1 MGKEYAKMSE
11 KNTNDKKTGEM
22 KKKRYNPEQKCEDL
36 IRKLREQCGNHNI
49 SYYALAKEADVSTS
63 TLHALMAGKTKP
75 YMYTVYKLCNALDIS
90 IRDIL
95 DDEDMPENTTELSA
109 KEREIISSYRKY
121 SRSKKE
127 MLGTYM
133 KMLEQFE
140 ENRITND

>member
-1 MGKEYAKMSE
+1 MRKEYAKMSE

-22 KKKRYNPEQKCEDL
+22 KKKRYNPEQKCENL
-36 IRKLREQCGNHNI
+36 IRKLREQCENRNI

-63 TLHALMAGKTKP
+63 TLHALIAGKTKP

-90 IRDIL
+90 IMDIL

-109 KEREIISSYRKY
+109 KEREIISSYRKF
-121 SRSKKE
+121 SRSKKR
-127 MLGTYM
+127 MLETYM
-133 KMLEQFE
+133 RMLEQFE

>member
-1 MGKEYAKMSE
+1 MRKEYAKMSE

-36 IRKLREQCGNHNI
+36 IRNIRKQCENHDI

-90 IRDIL
+90 IMDLL
-95 DDEDMPENTTELSA
+95 DDEDMPENTTELNA
-109 KEREIISSYRKY
+109 KEREIISSYRKF
-121 SRSKKE
+121 SRSKKRMLE
-127 MLGTYM
+127 MYM
-133 KMLEQFE
+133 RMLEQFRE
-140 ENRITND
+140 I

>member
-1 MGKEYAKMSE
+1 MRKEYAKMSE
-11 KNTNDKKTGEM
+11 KNTNDKKTGAM

-36 IRKLREQCGNHNI
+36 IRKLREQCGSHNI

-109 KEREIISSYRKY
+109 KEREIISSYRKF
-121 SRSKKE
+121 SRSKKR
-127 MLGTYM
+127 MLETYM
-133 KMLEQFE
+133 RMLEQFE

>member
-1 MGKEYAKMSE
+1 MRKEYAKMSE
-11 KNTNDKKTGEM
+11 KNTNDKKTGAM

-36 IRKLREQCGNHNI
+36 IRKLREQCENRNI

-90 IRDIL
+90 IMDIL

-109 KEREIISSYRKY
+109 KEREIISSYRKF
-121 SRSKKE
+121 SRSKKRMLE
-127 MLGTYM
+127 MYM
-133 KMLEQFE
+133 RMLEQFKE
-140 ENRITND
+140 IN

>member
-1 MGKEYAKMSE
+1 MSE

-36 IRKLREQCGNHNI
+36 IRNIREQCENHDI

-90 IRDIL
+90 IMDLL
-95 DDEDMPENTTELSA
+95 DDEDMPENTTELNA
-109 KEREIISSYRKY
+109 KEREIISSYRKF
-121 SRSKKE
+121 SRSKKRMLE
-127 MLGTYM
+127 MYM
-133 KMLEQFE
+133 RMLEQFKE
-140 ENRITND
+140 IN

>member
-1 MGKEYAKMSE
+1 MSE
-11 KNTNDKKTGEM
+11 KNTNDKKIGAM

-63 TLHALMAGKTKP
+63 TLHALIAGKTKP

-90 IRDIL
+90 IMDIL
-95 DDEDMPENTTELSA
+95 DDEDMPENTTVLCA
-109 KEREIISSYRKY
+109 KEREMISSYRNF
-121 SRSKKE
+121 SRTKKQ

-133 KMLEQFE
+133 KMLEQFKE
-140 ENRITND
+140 IN

>member
-1 MGKEYAKMSE
+1 MSE
-11 KNTNDKKTGEM
+11 KNTNDTKTGAM

-36 IRKLREQCGNHNI
+36 IRKLREQCGSHNI

-95 DDEDMPENTTELSA
+95 DDKDMPENTTELSA
-109 KEREIISSYRKY
+109 KECDIISSYRKF
-121 SRSKKE
+121 SRSKKRMLE
-127 MLGTYM
+127 MYM
-133 KMLEQFE
+133 RMLEQFE

>member
-1 MGKEYAKMSE
+1 MSE

-22 KKKRYNPEQKCEDL
+22 KKKRYNPEQKCENL
-36 IRKLREQCGNHNI
+36 IRKLREQCENRNI

-63 TLHALMAGKTKP
+63 TLHALIAGKTKP

-90 IRDIL
+90 IMDIL

-109 KEREIISSYRKY
+109 KEREIISSYRKF
-121 SRSKKE
+121 SRSKKR
-127 MLGTYM
+127 MLETYM
-133 KMLEQFE
+133 RMLEQFE

>member
-1 MGKEYAKMSE
+1 MSE
-11 KNTNDKKTGEM
+11 KNTNDKKTGAM

-109 KEREIISSYRKY
+109 KEREIISTYRKY

>member
-1 MGKEYAKMSE
+1 MRKEYAKMSE

-36 IRKLREQCGNHNI
+36 IRNIRKQCENHDI

-90 IRDIL
+90 IMDLL
-95 DDEDMPENTTELSA
+95 DDEDMPENTTELNT
-109 KEREIISSYRKY
+109 KEREIISSYRKF
-121 SRSKKE
+121 SRSKKR
-127 MLGTYM
+127 MLETYM
-133 KMLEQFE
+133 RMLEQFKE
-140 ENRITND
+140 IN

>member
-1 MGKEYAKMSE
+1 MSE
-11 KNTNDKKTGEM
+11 KNTNDKKTGAM

-36 IRKLREQCGNHNI
+36 IRKLREQCENRNI

-63 TLHALMAGKTKP
+63 TLHALIAGKTKP

-90 IRDIL
+90 IMDIL

-109 KEREIISSYRKY
+109 KEREMISSYRKF
-121 SRSKKE
+121 SRSKKQ

-133 KMLEQFE
+133 KMLEQFKE
-140 ENRITND
+140 IQ

>member
-1 MGKEYAKMSE
+1 MRKEYAKMSE
-11 KNTNDKKTGEM
+11 KNTNDKKTGAM

-63 TLHALMAGKTKP
+63 TLHALIAGKTKP

-90 IRDIL
+90 IMDIL

-109 KEREIISSYRKY
+109 KEREIISTYRKY
-121 SRSKKE
+121 SRSKKR
-127 MLGTYM
+127 MLETYM
-133 KMLEQFE
+133 RMLEQFE
-140 ENRITND
+140 ENKITND

>member
-36 IRKLREQCGNHNI
+36 IRKLREQCGNRNI

-109 KEREIISSYRKY
+109 KEREIISTYRKY
-121 SRSKKE
+121 SRSKKR
-127 MLGTYM
+127 MLETYM
-133 KMLEQFE
+133 RMLEQFE

>member
-1 MGKEYAKMSE
+1 MRKEYAKMSE

-36 IRKLREQCGNHNI
+36 IRNIREQCENHDI

-90 IRDIL
+90 IMDLL
-95 DDEDMPENTTELSA
+95 DDEDMPENTTELNA
-109 KEREIISSYRKY
+109 KEREIISSYRKF
-121 SRSKKE
+121 SRSKKRMLE
-127 MLGTYM
+127 MYM
-133 KMLEQFE
+133 RMLEQFKE
-140 ENRITND
+140 IN

>member
-1 MGKEYAKMSE
+1 MRKEYAKMSE

-22 KKKRYNPEQKCEDL
+22 KKKRYNPEQKCENL
-36 IRKLREQCGNHNI
+36 IWKLREQCGSHNI

-90 IRDIL
+90 IMDIL
-95 DDEDMPENTTELSA
+95 DEEDMPENTTELSA
-109 KEREIISSYRKY
+109 KEREIISSYRKF
-121 SRSKKE
+121 SRSKKQ

>member
-1 MGKEYAKMSE
+1 MRKEYAKMSE
-11 KNTNDKKTGEM
+11 KNTNDTKTGAM

-36 IRKLREQCGNHNI
+36 IWKLREQCGNHNI

-109 KEREIISSYRKY
+109 KEREIISTYRKY
-121 SRSKKE
+121 SRSKKR
-127 MLGTYM
+127 MLETYM
-133 KMLEQFE
+133 RMLEQYE

>member
-1 MGKEYAKMSE
+1 MSE
-11 KNTNDKKTGEM
+11 KNTNDKKNGAM

-36 IRKLREQCGNHNI
+36 IRNIREQCDNI

-63 TLHALMAGKTKP
+63 TLHTLMGGKTKP

-90 IRDIL
+90 IMDLL
-95 DDEDMPENTTELSA
+95 DDEDMPENTTELNT
-109 KEREIISSYRKY
+109 KEREIISTYRKY

-140 ENRITND
+140 EI

>member
-1 MGKEYAKMSE
+1 MRKEYAKMSE

-36 IRKLREQCGNHNI
+36 IRKLREQCGSHNI

-90 IRDIL
+90 IMDIL
-95 DDEDMPENTTELSA
+95 DEEDMPENTTELSA
-109 KEREIISSYRKY
+109 KEREIISSYRKF
-121 SRSKKE
+121 SRSKKQ

>member
-1 MGKEYAKMSE
+1 MSE
-11 KNTNDKKTGEM
+11 KNTNDKKTGAM
-22 KKKRYNPEQKCEDL
+22 KKKMYNPEQKCEDL

-109 KEREIISSYRKY
+109 KEREIISSYRKF
-121 SRSKKE
+121 SRSKKR
-127 MLGTYM
+127 MLETYM
-133 KMLEQFE
+133 RMLEQFE

>member
-1 MGKEYAKMSE
+1 MSE
-11 KNTNDKKTGEM
+11 KNTNDKKNGAM
-22 KKKRYNPEQKCEDL
+22 KKKRYNPERKCEDL
-36 IRKLREQCGNHNI
+36 IRNIREQCEKHNI

-63 TLHALMAGKTKP
+63 TLHTLMGGKTKP

-90 IRDIL
+90 IMDLL
-95 DDEDMPENTTELSA
+95 DDEDMPENTTELNT
-109 KEREIISSYRKY
+109 KEREIISTYRKY

-140 ENRITND
+140 EIQ